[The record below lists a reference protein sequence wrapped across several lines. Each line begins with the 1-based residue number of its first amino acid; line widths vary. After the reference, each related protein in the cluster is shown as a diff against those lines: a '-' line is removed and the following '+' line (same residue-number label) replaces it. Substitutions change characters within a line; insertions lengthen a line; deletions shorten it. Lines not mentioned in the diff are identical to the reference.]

1 MGDMDHQDVRELLE
15 DAAIEP
21 DGLDRLMAGD
31 TPNAAL
37 AASHLAGCPDCA
49 EELAR
54 LHRAVGLIRPVV
66 RSVPPPEL
74 RARTLA
80 YVAAVGRPRG
90 TTAAPAAVAAGE
102 PAAIAARQPGGLSG
116 TRSDEPTPVI
126 GPPPGVRPAAR
137 PVDARPAVAR
147 PRRLAALAGIAA
159 ALIVA
164 VAATGLLVNASR
176 DADARQQAEK
186 IEALADVARWTLRVD
201 AAPDARRIVL
211 ASTTGAPT
219 TGSLLFSPSSTEL
232 VVVAEQLPSPPAGR
246 EYRCWVEVGGIRTA
260 VGKMYFGG
268 DLSYWVG
275 AVAEVAGLGPSVR
288 FGVSLVDLTGTDLPG
303 EPVLTGTG

>member
-1 MGDMDHQDVRELLE
+1 MMGDMDHQDVRELLD

-31 TPNAAL
+31 TPSAAL
-37 AASHLAGCPDCA
+37 VASHLAGCPDCA

-80 YVAAVGRPRG
+80 HVAAVGRPRG
-90 TTAAPAAVAAGE
+90 ANAA
-102 PAAIAARQPGGLSG
+102 PAAIAAGEPEGLRGS
-116 TRSDEPTPVI
+116 RSDDPTPAI
-126 GPPPGVRPAAR
+126 GPSPGLRAAAGPA
-137 PVDARPAVAR
+137 AR

-164 VAATGLLVNASR
+164 VAGTGLLVNASR
-176 DADARQQAEK
+176 DADARHQADQ

-211 ASTTGAPT
+211 ASTSGTPT

-232 VVVAEQLPSPPAGR
+232 VVVAEQLPPPPTGR
-246 EYRCWVEVGGIRTA
+246 EYRCWVEVGGTRKS

-275 AVAEVAGLGPSVR
+275 AVSAVAGLGPDVR

>member
-1 MGDMDHQDVRELLE
+1 MMGDMDHQDVRELLE

-21 DGLDRLMAGD
+21 DGLDRLTAGD

-49 EELAR
+49 DELAR

-66 RSVPPPEL
+66 RLVPPPEL

-80 YVAAVGRPRG
+80 HVAAVGRPRG
-90 TTAAPAAVAAGE
+90 ATPA
-102 PAAIAARQPGGLSG
+102 PAAIAAREPEGLPGLS
-116 TRSDEPTPVI
+116 RSDEQTPAI
-126 GPPPGVRPAAR
+126 GPSPARPAAPPATR
-137 PVDARPAVAR
+137 PK
-147 PRRLAALAGIAA
+147 RLAALAGIAA

-164 VAATGLLVNASR
+164 VASAGLLVNASR
-176 DADARQQAEK
+176 DADARHQADQ

-211 ASTTGAPT
+211 ASTSGAPT
-219 TGSLLFSPSSTEL
+219 TGTLVFSPSSTEL
-232 VVVAEQLPSPPAGR
+232 VVVAEQLPAPPSGR
-246 EYRCWVEVGGIRTA
+246 EYRCWVEVGGTRTS

-275 AVAEVAGLGPSVR
+275 PVSEVAGLGPDVR

-303 EPVLTGTG
+303 EPVLTGSG